1 MKKRRN
7 RYVQIRNALIGIVM
21 TGAVVGLWYGYGM
34 YRERTAQTAEQELLK
49 NAAAAGTDPVETAA
63 SAEETPAYTRVDYCD
78 ENFYQIMSQAR
89 KQLIY
94 NADGTLT
101 WQGKTYR
108 RNTYIKAIV
117 GMGVDRGDEMTDTQ
131 TYGGSGQSD
140 AVFLLVRDTARDTIK
155 ILMIPRDSITP
166 VSLMG
171 LNGIEDER
179 SLTHLNMSYAFGDGR
194 EQSCENVQASV
205 EYLLCGLKIDSY
217 LAVDHAVLAMLN
229 DAVGGVTVTIP
240 TEGMEK
246 TDPAFVKGTQVTLQG
261 EQAERFVRFR
271 DTTEDNSALYRMDQH
286 EEYILQFFQALKIKS
301 REDSQIVTHLFDLI
315 QDYMVT
321 DMAKA
326 DYLKIG
332 ADALTGGLTSADILT
347 LPGNGMAGGQFD
359 EFYVDYNNVIPLI
372 LNLFYRE
379 V

>member
-1 MKKRRN
+1 
-7 RYVQIRNALIGIVM
+7 V
-21 TGAVVGLWYGYGM
+21 
-34 YRERTAQTAEQELLK
+34 
-49 NAAAAGTDPVETAA
+49 AAGTDTVETAA